1 MIERQV
7 GIHLL
12 QAPILGLE
20 LLEPSQIRRFQAA
33 VLRAPLV
40 ERGIADTE
48 LPADILHCDAL
59 FGPPMI
65 CSSLYLLLRM
75 MTSWSGP
82 PSCRNSSYARADFK
96 GRGQA
101 DPNADYARREKDNA
115 DSNGEFSF
123 HAANIPESSAYAPI
137 TCTFTRY
144 LSEAHY
150 A

>member
-1 MIERQV
+1 MNQDLTPR
-7 GIHLL
+7 
-12 QAPILGLE
+12 ILPCRPG
-20 LLEPSQIRRFQAA
+20 R
-33 VLRAPLV
+33 
-40 ERGIADTE
+40 
-48 LPADILHCDAL
+48 LPDDVTRTITSRS
-59 FGPPMI
+59 PPPCMNQDLTPRI
-65 CSSLYLLLRM
+65 
-75 MTSWSGP
+75 SWSRP

-101 DPNADYARREKDNA
+101 NPNADYARREKDNA